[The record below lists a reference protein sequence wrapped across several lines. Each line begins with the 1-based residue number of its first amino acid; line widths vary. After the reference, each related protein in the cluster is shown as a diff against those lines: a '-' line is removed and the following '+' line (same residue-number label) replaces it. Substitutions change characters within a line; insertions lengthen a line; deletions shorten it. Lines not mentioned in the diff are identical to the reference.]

1 MKPAQKG
8 HPWGV
13 KHKLVVV
20 FGRRIELDK
29 IRSLFG
35 RSWNGFETTASA
47 GRPHVHPSLP
57 NRGRASRS
65 LDDAFGLSSF
75 TRYLSYYQVSAHSN
89 GENEEVRG
97 YPCIYPLSAP
107 LRPPD
112 RRI

>member
-57 NRGRASRS
+57 NRGRASLYRV
-65 LDDAFGLSSF
+65 ALSM
-75 TRYLSYYQVSAHSN
+75 T
-89 GENEEVRG
+89 
-97 YPCIYPLSAP
+97 PLGFRP
-107 LRPPD
+107 LLFSR
-112 RRI
+112 